1 MQWAVIF
8 RKLDCLFCM
17 NFTTQAAQDIGGKIE
32 RDPIEIRHWRQLLIL
47 CFDQKA
53 VETLQTLQV
62 VCSAIEQI
70 WNQKKQVAKDA
81 HEAAKQKQR
90 TTGNRDPLPPAT
102 ITAITLTN
110 RQKDTLVKL
119 SRDPDSAELLARFGR
134 HLEEDFVLPQSAHAI
149 YTRALALVE
158 DDALE
163 TKIKEAI
170 KRIDNANKRSETTE
184 NLPKLDTVIA
194 PESMGVKSPTHH
206 RPSAAALRK
215 RTGRLSVDRSR
226 IEPARPSAHE
236 PAWPETQKKLDEKMS
251 ALVALAEQV
260 CETAPRPMRLPR
272 SIAPFQW
279 LEFLEGH
286 ISMLL
291 ETLSAQ
297 DINLHITT
305 NLETAPRHDV
315 EARTYLVTGLMDEIE
330 RELTAL
336 KPAKPTGKATVRLP
350 VAGVDDIFD
359 RIEAGALAEAEA
371 QMRYLDRSVPKDQ
384 ASEVWFH
391 LGLAFQN
398 NHENQRAMAAY
409 ARAVELNPNNLQ
421 ACFNSG
427 MIQHEEGMLHPAMKS
442 YERSLE
448 IDPQQA
454 KIWCNLGALQFQL
467 GEFQKSV
474 ESFNKAVELKPDY
487 ARAWDNLAGSFCAL
501 DQLDEAERCCHRA
514 LNYKDGYADPYFK
527 LGSIYFQRGQLEDAE
542 ESFRKV
548 LEVNPGYP
556 LAGHYLAMVL
566 ARSGRLE
573 EALEVIERA
582 ATPPGET
589 ELPSQAWMEMGF
601 NLYERGEYELSVR
614 AYERALTFTPERA
627 VIWLD
632 AGVVH
637 QQKGKLDQ
645 ARRHYEQAVELEPDL
660 ARAWHNLGMVRME
673 VGDRQGGQDALDEA
687 ERLLARGR

>member
-1 MQWAVIF
+1 
-8 RKLDCLFCM
+8 M

-47 CFDQKA
+47 CFDQKS

-62 VCSAIEQI
+62 VVSAIEQI
-70 WNQKKQVAKDA
+70 WNVKKQQAKEV

-90 TTGNRDPLPPAT
+90 NTGSREPLPPAT

-110 RQKDTLVKL
+110 RQKDTLIKL
-119 SRDPDSAELLARFGR
+119 SREPQSAELLARFGR
-134 HLEEDFVLPQSAHAI
+134 HLEEDFQLTQSAHAVL
-149 YTRALALVE
+149 TRALALVE

-163 TKIKEAI
+163 TKIKESI
-170 KRIDNANKRSETTE
+170 KRIDNANKRAETTE

-206 RPSAAALRK
+206 RPSAAALIK

-226 IEPARPSAHE
+226 IEPVKQVSSE
-236 PAWPETQKKLDEKMS
+236 PAWPETQKKLDEKMA
-251 ALVALAEQV
+251 ALVALTEQV

-286 ISMLL
+286 INMLL

-297 DINLHITT
+297 DVHLNITT
-305 NLETAPRHDV
+305 NLESAPRDDV

-336 KPAKPTGKATVRLP
+336 KPAKPSGKATVRLP

-359 RIEAGALAEAEA
+359 RIEAGALSEAEA

-398 NHENQRAMAAY
+398 NHENQRAMVAY
-409 ARAVELNPNNLQ
+409 GRAVELNPNNLQ

-427 MIQHEEGMLHPAMKS
+427 MIQHEEGMLHPALKS

-487 ARAWDNLAGSFCAL
+487 ARAWDNLAGSLCAL

-527 LGSIYFQRGQLEDAE
+527 LGSIYFQRGQVEDAE

-601 NLYERGEYELSVR
+601 NLYERGEYELAVR

-637 QQKGKLDQ
+637 QQQGKLDQ

-660 ARAWHNLGMVRME
+660 ARAWHNLGMVRLE
-673 VGDRQGGQDALDEA
+673 LGDRKGGQDALTEA